1 VVDYGAILIVDADAG
16 FRAFVSGLFR
26 DAGYNVIDTGRGDEA
41 LASARKS
48 QPGLVVLDVGL
59 PDISGFEVCQQLR
72 DEFGED
78 VPIIFVS
85 GDKTAPVERA
95 AGFLVGGDDYLV
107 KPVHR
112 DELLARA
119 RRLIHRSRTQRP
131 LRSRVNGSLTQR
143 EIEVLT
149 LLADGRR
156 SDEVAQALTI
166 SPKTVAT
173 HVQRILAKLG
183 ARTRAEAIAVAYKE
197 GLTTSGAL
205 PTSTDVEAHVSGNVS
220 KLTDWFDTTKQ
231 LGDVEELDQVGRA

>member
-1 VVDYGAILIVDADAG
+1 MDGVVDHGAILIADADAG
-16 FRAFVSGLFR
+16 FRAFVSRLFR
-26 DAGYNVIDTGRGDEA
+26 DAGYDVIDTGRAGEA
-41 LASARKS
+41 LASARES
-48 QPGLVVLDVGL
+48 QPGLVLLDVGL

-78 VPIIFVS
+78 VPIMFVS

-119 RRLIHRSRTQRP
+119 RRLIYRSRAQRP
-131 LRSRVNGSLTQR
+131 LRSRINGSLTQR
-143 EIEVLT
+143 EVQVLT

-156 SDEVAQALTI
+156 SDEIAQALTI
-166 SPKTVAT
+166 SPKTVAS

-197 GLTTSGAL
+197 GLATGGTS
-205 PTSTDVEAHVSGNVS
+205 PTSTDTDVEAHVGELVS
-220 KLTDWFDTTKQ
+220 SLF
-231 LGDVEELDQVGRA
+231 